1 MPKFSRRQRNCFVEE
16 RNIVRVYNLAS
27 KTSRTILPEGRN
39 HSYSDG
45 DFGFN
50 WAMIANG
57 FWMIWEFN
65 ATIPR

>member
-1 MPKFSRRQRNCFVEE
+1 MPKFSPDGKEIAFVEE
-16 RNIVRVYNLAS
+16 RNIVRVQFNS

-50 WAMIANG
+50 
-57 FWMIWEFN
+57 
-65 ATIPR
+65 